1 MTATTTSRSATS
13 RTTLP
18 KHGKSR
24 GRAKESKQT
33 MAPRV
38 FQIGLVLA
46 TLWLAMVALFALFA
60 PVMGFLAD
68 PGRPSLN
75 ANQGPSWSA
84 LFGTDELGRDMFSRV
99 IWGSRLSLLIALIST
114 AFGTVV
120 GGILGLF
127 SGYFK
132 GWIDDIIGGATN
144 VMLSLP
150 ALMFAMLIV
159 TVMDQNLRNVII
171 AVSILSTPA
180 VARVAR
186 AQTIRFAD
194 REFVIAAKGMGARRI
209 RIIFKEILPNVLPVM
224 MSFAF
229 LAFGI
234 VVIAEGALSFIG
246 KSVPAPD
253 ITWGGILA
261 AGRSKLQN
269 SPHLTIFPA
278 LVIFFTLLSVNYI
291 GNRLL
296 HRSDIRHH

>member
-1 MTATTTSRSATS
+1 MTAASSARSPN
-13 RTTLP
+13 L
-18 KHGKSR
+18 
-24 GRAKESKQT
+24 GRDRFKEDRRAVS
-33 MAPRV
+33 PRV
-38 FQIGLVLA
+38 FQIGLSLA
-46 TLWLAMVALFALFA
+46 AFWLALVIFFALFS
-60 PVMGFLAD
+60 PFMGFLPD

-75 ANQGPSWSA
+75 AKQAPTWSA

-99 IWGSRLSLLIALIST
+99 VWGSRLSLLIALAST
-114 AFGTVV
+114 AFGTIV
-120 GGILGLF
+120 GGLLGLF

-132 GWIDDIIGGATN
+132 GWTDDIIGGAVN

-159 TVMDQNLRNVII
+159 TVMEQNLRNVII

-186 AQTIRFAD
+186 AQTVRFAD
-194 REFVIAAKGMGARRI
+194 REFVTAAKGMGARRV
-209 RIIFKEILPNVLPVM
+209 RIIFREILPNILPVM

-229 LAFGI
+229 LAFAI
-234 VVIAEGALSFIG
+234 VIIAEGALSFIG

-261 AGRSKLQN
+261 TGSRHLQD

-278 LVIFFTLLSVNYI
+278 LVIFLTLLSVNYI

-296 HRSDIRHH
+296 HRSDARYH

>member
-1 MTATTTSRSATS
+1 MTASSSVSRPGFRPGMRKGMRQGETE
-13 RTTLP
+13 T
-18 KHGKSR
+18 
-24 GRAKESKQT
+24 KQ
-33 MAPRV
+33 AVPRKV

-46 TLWLAMVALFALFA
+46 AGWLAVVVIFALFA
-60 PVMGFLAD
+60 PFMGFLAD
-68 PGRPSLN
+68 PKGYSRNVNL
-75 ANQGPSWSA
+75 GPSWSS

-99 IWGSRLSLLIALIST
+99 VWGSRLSLLIALAST
-114 AFGTVV
+114 AFGTIV
-120 GGILGLF
+120 GGLLGLF

-132 GWIDDIIGGATN
+132 SWTDDIIGGAIN

-159 TVMDQNLRNVII
+159 TVMDQSLRNVII

-194 REFVIAAKGMGARRI
+194 REFVTAAVGMGARRV
-209 RIIFKEILPNVLPVM
+209 RIIFKEILPNILPVM

-229 LAFGI
+229 LAFAI
-234 VVIAEGALSFIG
+234 VIIAEGALSFIG
-246 KSVPAPD
+246 KSVPAPE

-261 AGRSKLQN
+261 AGSSKLES

-278 LVIFFTLLSVNYI
+278 LVIFLTLLSVNYI

-296 HRSDIRHH
+296 HRSDVRHH

>member
-1 MTATTTSRSATS
+1 MTAASSARSPN
-13 RTTLP
+13 L
-18 KHGKSR
+18 
-24 GRAKESKQT
+24 GRDRSKEDKRAVS
-33 MAPRV
+33 PRV
-38 FQIGLVLA
+38 FQIGLSLA
-46 TLWLAMVALFALFA
+46 AFWLALVIFFALFS
-60 PVMGFLAD
+60 PFMGFLPD

-75 ANQGPSWSA
+75 AKQTPTWSA

-99 IWGSRLSLLIALIST
+99 VWGSRLSLLIALAST
-114 AFGTVV
+114 AFGTIV
-120 GGILGLF
+120 GGLLGLF

-132 GWIDDIIGGATN
+132 GWTDDIIGGAVN

-159 TVMDQNLRNVII
+159 TVMEQNLRNVII

-186 AQTIRFAD
+186 AQTVRFAD
-194 REFVIAAKGMGARRI
+194 REFVTAAKGMGARRV
-209 RIIFKEILPNVLPVM
+209 RIIFREILPNILPVM

-229 LAFGI
+229 LAFAI
-234 VVIAEGALSFIG
+234 VIIAEGALSFIG

-261 AGRSKLQN
+261 TGSRHLQD

-278 LVIFFTLLSVNYI
+278 LVIFLTLLSVNYI

-296 HRSDIRHH
+296 NRSDARYH